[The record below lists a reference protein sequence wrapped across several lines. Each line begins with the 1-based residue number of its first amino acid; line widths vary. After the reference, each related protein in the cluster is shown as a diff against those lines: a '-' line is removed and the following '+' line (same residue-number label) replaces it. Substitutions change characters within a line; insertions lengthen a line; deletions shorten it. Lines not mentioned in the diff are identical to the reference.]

1 MIDPHLVADAF
12 KKTTTVLPVPIP
24 TVVPDVPRFEKIG
37 DAGIKTL
44 WVSWELI
51 QVTQLTSLGR
61 LRCHGPLHSRPRL
74 PSMANSSRTSL
85 SPHRLLIAAGQCM
98 LLCNGWRAPDRG
110 VHIND
115 APRAVRLQRSL

>member
-24 TVVPDVPRFEKIG
+24 TTTSVAPIPTVVPDVPRFEKIR

-51 QVTQLTSLGR
+51 QVTQY
-61 LRCHGPLHSRPRL
+61 
-74 PSMANSSRTSL
+74 
-85 SPHRLLIAAGQCM
+85 
-98 LLCNGWRAPDRG
+98 
-110 VHIND
+110 
-115 APRAVRLQRSL
+115 